1 VSGWSSPFEKWVVK
15 GWAKH
20 AKQIGGAEVAAAVRR
35 SLADPA
41 AAKARAKAAL
51 AEVKEVSAPKA
62 KAATPRDDEAKKGP
76 VAKASRSSGS
86 RRSAA

>member
-1 VSGWSSPFEKWVVK
+1 MSGWSSPFEKWVVK

-20 AKQIGGAEVAAAVRR
+20 AKQIGGAKVAAAVRS

-41 AAKARAKAAL
+41 AAKARAKAAVT
-51 AEVKEVSAPKA
+51 EVKVVSAPKA
-62 KAATPRDDEAKKGP
+62 KAGTQGDDEAKKGR
-76 VAKASRSSGS
+76 VAKATRLGGS